1 MRRANRLAI
10 KPLVLL
16 GTLLFAAALL
26 GGQPVQGQ
34 TAAELDRAALV
45 ALYDSTDGANWTNS
59 TNWKIDDDL
68 GTWYGVLV
76 TSDGRVTDLNLANN
90 NLVGTLPDELGNLT
104 SLRALTLNENQLTG
118 KIPDLSASLVYVYLG
133 DNLLTGAIPALSG
146 LTRLQLLSL
155 EQNQLT
161 GEIPDLSATL
171 AYVYLSD
178 NLLTGEIPDLSSLT
192 GLTYLYLNQ
201 NQLTGEIPASLG
213 GLTGLTNLY
222 LNQNQLTGEIP
233 ASLGGLTGLTN
244 LYLWGNQLTGEIPA
258 SLGGLTGL
266 TNLYLWGNQLTGE
279 IPASLGGLTNL
290 QQLYLNGNQLTGEI
304 PASLGGLTN
313 LLQLALWGNQLTGE
327 IPDLS
332 GLTRLQLLYLNGNQ
346 LTGEIPD
353 LSATLAYVYLSDNLL
368 TGGIPDLSSL
378 TGLAWLYLNQNQLT
392 GEIPASLGGLT
403 GLTNLYL
410 WGNQLTGEIPDLS
423 GLTGLTNLYLN
434 QNQLTGE
441 IPASLGGL
449 TNLAVLYLW
458 GNELTGEIPDLSGLT
473 RLQQLTLS
481 HNQLTGKIPESLGS
495 LTALTELSLNQNQL
509 TGEIPASLGSLT
521 SLQKLYLWG
530 NKLTGAIPGS
540 LGSLTDLQVLYL
552 QRNRLTGAIP
562 GSLGS
567 LTAMQDLTLSQ
578 NQLTGAIPD
587 LSSLTSLG
595 YLYLN
600 QNQLTGEIPAWLG
613 NLTGLYQLS
622 LWGNQL
628 TGEIPDSLDSL
639 TSLRILNLNNNL
651 LTGAVPNFSSLNL
664 LGRTRFANNA
674 LTGCVPHVWR
684 ALVADEGG
692 SGVPGQDFIAVDA
705 NDDGDTDDEGD
716 VPGVNLPFCMLSALT
731 LSGLDLDPA
740 FAFGTMTYTVAT
752 TAAST
757 TVTATRYE
765 STDRLSVRKGA
776 TSYSVGDAI
785 PLDVGSNL
793 ITIEVTPTDSRLLKQ
808 TYTVDVFRAGSAV
821 SDRAALIAL
830 YNSAGGSGWT
840 ASDGWDSARTLDTW
854 HGVTVTGGRVVGLAL
869 AGNNLSGTVPAS
881 LSTLT
886 KLTSLDLSYN
896 GLSGAIPPGLRGL
909 SQLTTLDLSANGL
922 SGAIPPELGD
932 LSSLDE
938 LYLHDN
944 ALSGAIPP
952 ELGNLSSLEE
962 LYLHDNAL
970 SGAIPPE
977 LGNLSSLEELS
988 LWDNGLSGPI
998 PGSLGNLL
1006 ALRFAR
1012 FADNLLTGCVPHGL
1026 RYLVAAGEFV
1036 SGVPAH
1042 DFTRDA
1048 NGDGDTT
1055 DLGDITGLALPF
1067 CALSQLTLGSLTL
1080 DPAFDDGTVAY
1091 IASAGHSVTSTTV
1104 TATLNNSADGVSIT
1118 KGTDTYTSGD
1128 TVPLAVGVNVIT
1140 IAVTASDGTTAPHTY
1155 SVAVARAPNMPP
1167 VFDEGPTATR
1177 GVDENT
1183 AANQPIGNPL
1193 TATDADNDT
1202 LTYSLDTTSDAFFD
1216 IDSGGQLL
1224 TEAGLDYE
1232 ARSSYPVNV
1241 SVSDGKAS
1249 DGTASDGTD
1258 STITVTITVENVD
1271 EPPLIVGE
1279 TSIEFAENGTG
1290 TVDTYSASDPE
1301 GAAVT
1306 WLLPA
1311 GRDGSAFALSAS
1323 GALTFNAPPNHET
1336 QDVYEVILGASSEG
1350 EKGMQTGTLDV
1361 TVTVTNVDEP
1371 ADISF
1376 AASGGVTVTDNALS
1390 VDENYDGTLATF
1402 SASDPEGE
1410 AGLTYEWSVGGT
1422 DRLDFAV
1429 TGGGGVLSFAAIPDY
1444 ELPADSGGNNVYDIT
1459 VQATEVDDGD
1469 PLTLELTGR
1478 LDVTVTI
1485 TNENERPVVRR
1496 SSGTGPFSIVENS
1509 GTDVGRFVAT
1519 DPEGQGVT
1527 WSLETTGDHGRFEID
1542 AANGAL
1548 SFKEAPDY
1556 ESSDLGLGPDKAY
1569 TVTVQATEVDDG
1581 EPLTLERTGRLA
1593 VTVTITNVNE
1603 PPTVT
1608 GNATPSVDE
1617 NTTAVATYSATDPEG
1632 VTVTWSLQGGGGV
1645 FMITSA
1651 GALAFTTAP
1660 NYEVKFSYTVTV
1672 RASDGVSTTDHPVTV
1687 TVTDVDEDEEL
1698 KFSASQP
1705 LIGADYTAAFEDGT
1719 GDAVQSPMW
1728 AWERSPNGT
1737 SSWDDITGATAA
1749 TYRPVGADRDHYL
1762 RVTVSYNDGHGQGR
1776 KTLQAT
1782 SELPTLPDISTNM
1795 PPVFPSP
1802 LFAGGATGLSVPENA
1817 TAGTVVGVAPQAID
1831 PEDGTLSYSL
1841 AVTGFTTDPPFEINA
1856 TSRQIQVAGGAVLD
1870 HEDQDSYSVTVTAKD
1885 EYTATGTATFDITI
1899 EDVNERPVVKRRSG
1913 MGAFS
1918 IVENSGTDVG
1928 RFVATDP
1935 EGQGVT
1941 WSLETSGDHGRFEID
1956 EANGALSFK
1965 EAPDYESSDLGLG
1978 PDKAYTVTVQATEQD
1993 DGEPLTLELTGDL
2006 DVTVTITNV
2015 NEPPV
2020 VRRSSGTGAFSIEE
2034 NSGRDVGS
2042 FDATDP
2048 EGRGVTWSVAGSDS
2062 GRFEIDEANGALS
2075 FKELPDFESDD
2086 IGLDKAYTVT
2096 VRATEVDDGDTQTL
2110 ELTGR
2115 LDVTVAITN
2124 VNEPPTVTGNATP
2137 SVDENTT
2144 AVATYSATDP
2154 EEVPPS
2160 WSLQGGGG
2168 VFMITS
2174 AGALAFT
2181 TAPNYE
2187 VKFSYT
2193 VTVLASDGVNTT
2205 NHPVTVTVTDVDED
2219 EELLLSARRPLIG
2232 ADYTAAFEV
2241 GKGDAVQSPMWVWAR
2256 SMSLSGPWADITVA
2270 ATAATYVPVGA
2281 DRDHYL
2287 RVTVSYHDGHAPRTL
2302 QATSELPTLPDIP
2315 NNMPPVFPS
2324 PLFAGGATGLSVDEN
2339 ATAGTV
2345 VGLAPQATD
2354 PESGSLSYSLAVSGV
2369 VTPPFEINDTSRQ
2382 IRVASG
2388 AVLDHEDQDRYSVTV
2403 TAEDEYNATGT
2414 ATFDITIED
2423 VNERPVAVF
2432 DIPPAT
2438 NEDTAT
2444 TFAVLG
2450 NDIDQDDG
2458 DTLTVSITSQPSRGL
2473 VVADTTTQLV
2483 TYTPAENDHG
2493 TYTFMYTASDG
2504 TLSSLP
2510 ALVTVTVDPVNDAP
2524 AFPAAPAE
2532 RTVSENARPGDD
2544 VGAALTATDVDGDTL
2559 TYGLTGAAASDFEID
2574 EQTGQITVATGA
2586 ALNAALSPYIV
2597 TVTADDGSGEANA
2610 TATVEVTITVTARP
2624 VVIITGGGGG
2634 GGGGGGPSPSEVDF
2648 EWNVTRD
2655 IAELDGGNDRATGVW
2670 SDGTTLWVADNA
2682 DGAGD
2687 AVYAYDL
2694 ASGERV
2700 EEREF
2705 DLAEANR
2712 APRGIWSDRSV
2723 VWVSDSGQERLF
2735 AYDLAT
2741 GERVEER
2748 EFALAERNS
2757 DARGIWSDEETMW
2770 VLDSRAGA
2778 LFAYDFET
2786 GELLAEYE
2794 LDAANDD
2801 PRGIWSDGVTIWVAD
2816 HGAKRLFA
2824 YRLPVLLDA
2833 ETDSGEE
2840 DADDDARELER
2851 VSDEEFTE
2859 LSKASNNSPRGIWSD
2874 GEVMYVADE
2883 SDDRVYSYNMPD
2895 AIDARLASLTL
2906 SGVDIGEFDP
2916 GRPEYEGAV
2925 GEGVTETVVTAEAM
2939 QRRTTIAID
2948 PQDADV
2954 EADGHQV
2961 ALQDL
2966 GEITVTVTSQD
2977 GSRTRVYRVQFPDT
2991 GWDPAR
2997 DPWPHCLRGAISEGF
3012 SLVVHEGGSV
3022 EELIGCAES
3031 RGIVALYALH
3041 EGVYVSHILGAPD
3054 FVNAGF
3060 VELFPDGLPP
3070 IAPLIAGSNGPPSA
3084 DPFADLDDGGQQ
3096 PWPECLRGDIAA
3108 GFSLV
3113 VHEGGSVDELEAC
3126 AQSRDVAA
3134 LYALSDGEFVSYIL
3148 GAPDF
3153 VTRAF
3158 RDLFADGVPPMT
3170 PLVARSEGPP
3180 GGR

>member
-1 MRRANRLAI
+1 M
-10 KPLVLL
+10 
-16 GTLLFAAALL
+16 
-26 GGQPVQGQ
+26 
-34 TAAELDRAALV
+34 
-45 ALYDSTDGANWTNS
+45 
-59 TNWKIDDDL
+59 
-68 GTWYGVLV
+68 
-76 TSDGRVTDLNLANN
+76 
-90 NLVGTLPDELGNLT
+90 
-104 SLRALTLNENQLTG
+104 
-118 KIPDLSASLVYVYLG
+118 
-133 DNLLTGAIPALSG
+133 
-146 LTRLQLLSL
+146 
-155 EQNQLT
+155 
-161 GEIPDLSATL
+161 
-171 AYVYLSD
+171 
-178 NLLTGEIPDLSSLT
+178 
-192 GLTYLYLNQ
+192 
-201 NQLTGEIPASLG
+201 
-213 GLTGLTNLY
+213 
-222 LNQNQLTGEIP
+222 
-233 ASLGGLTGLTN
+233 
-244 LYLWGNQLTGEIPA
+244 
-258 SLGGLTGL
+258 
-266 TNLYLWGNQLTGE
+266 
-279 IPASLGGLTNL
+279 
-290 QQLYLNGNQLTGEI
+290 
-304 PASLGGLTN
+304 
-313 LLQLALWGNQLTGE
+313 
-327 IPDLS
+327 
-332 GLTRLQLLYLNGNQ
+332 
-346 LTGEIPD
+346 
-353 LSATLAYVYLSDNLL
+353 
-368 TGGIPDLSSL
+368 
-378 TGLAWLYLNQNQLT
+378 
-392 GEIPASLGGLT
+392 
-403 GLTNLYL
+403 
-410 WGNQLTGEIPDLS
+410 
-423 GLTGLTNLYLN
+423 
-434 QNQLTGE
+434 
-441 IPASLGGL
+441 
-449 TNLAVLYLW
+449 
-458 GNELTGEIPDLSGLT
+458 
-473 RLQQLTLS
+473 
-481 HNQLTGKIPESLGS
+481 
-495 LTALTELSLNQNQL
+495 
-509 TGEIPASLGSLT
+509 
-521 SLQKLYLWG
+521 
-530 NKLTGAIPGS
+530 
-540 LGSLTDLQVLYL
+540 
-552 QRNRLTGAIP
+552 
-562 GSLGS
+562 
-567 LTAMQDLTLSQ
+567 
-578 NQLTGAIPD
+578 
-587 LSSLTSLG
+587 
-595 YLYLN
+595 
-600 QNQLTGEIPAWLG
+600 
-613 NLTGLYQLS
+613 
-622 LWGNQL
+622 
-628 TGEIPDSLDSL
+628 
-639 TSLRILNLNNNL
+639 
-651 LTGAVPNFSSLNL
+651 
-664 LGRTRFANNA
+664 
-674 LTGCVPHVWR
+674 
-684 ALVADEGG
+684 
-692 SGVPGQDFIAVDA
+692 
-705 NDDGDTDDEGD
+705 
-716 VPGVNLPFCMLSALT
+716 
-731 LSGLDLDPA
+731 
-740 FAFGTMTYTVAT
+740 
-752 TAAST
+752 
-757 TVTATRYE
+757 
-765 STDRLSVRKGA
+765 
-776 TSYSVGDAI
+776 
-785 PLDVGSNL
+785 
-793 ITIEVTPTDSRLLKQ
+793 
-808 TYTVDVFRAGSAV
+808 
-821 SDRAALIAL
+821 
-830 YNSAGGSGWT
+830 
-840 ASDGWDSARTLDTW
+840 
-854 HGVTVTGGRVVGLAL
+854 GLAL

-886 KLTSLDLSYN
+886 KLTLLDLSYN

-909 SQLTTLDLSANGL
+909 SQLTTLDLSDNAL

-932 LSSLDE
+932 LSSLGA

-952 ELGNLSSLEE
+952 ELGNLSSLDA
-962 LYLHDNAL
+962 LYLHDNGL

-1055 DLGDITGLALPF
+1055 DTGDIDGLALPF
-1067 CALSQLTLGSLTL
+1067 CALSQLTLGGLTL

-1118 KGTDTYTSGD
+1118 KGTDTYTNSD
-1128 TVPLAVGVNVIT
+1128 PVPLAVGGNVIT

-1155 SVAVARAPNMPP
+1155 SVAVTRAPNMPP
-1167 VFDEGPTATR
+1167 LFDEGTTAAR

-1183 AANQPIGNPL
+1183 AANQPIGDPL

-1202 LTYSLDTTSDAFFD
+1202 LTYSLDTASDAFFD
-1216 IDSGGQLL
+1216 IDSDGQLL
-1224 TEAGLDYE
+1224 TEAGLDHE
-1232 ARSSYPVNV
+1232 ARNSYSVNV

-1249 DGTASDGTD
+1249 DGTASTSTD

-1323 GALTFNAPPNHET
+1323 GVLTFNAPPDHET
-1336 QDVYEVILGASSEG
+1336 QDMYEVILRASSEG

-1361 TVTVTNVDEP
+1361 TVTVTNVNEP

-1390 VDENYDGTLATF
+1390 VDENYDGTLASF

-1496 SSGTGPFSIVENS
+1496 SSGTGPFSIEENS

-1569 TVTVQATEVDDG
+1569 TVTVQATEQDDG
-1581 EPLTLERTGRLA
+1581 EPLTLELTGRLA
-1593 VTVTITNVNE
+1593 VTVAITNENE

-1672 RASDGVSTTDHPVTV
+1672 RASDGTNDVDVDVTV
-1687 TVTDVDEDEEL
+1687 TVTDVNEDEEL
-1698 KFSASQP
+1698 KLSASRP
-1705 LIGADYTAAFEDGT
+1705 FIGIGYTAAFEVGK

-1728 AWERSPNGT
+1728 VWARSMSLSGP
-1737 SSWDDITGATAA
+1737 WADITVAATAA
-1749 TYRPVGADRDHYL
+1749 TYVPVGADRDHYL
-1762 RVTVSYNDGHGQGR
+1762 RVTVSYDDGHPAR
-1776 KTLQAT
+1776 TLQAT
-1782 SELPTLPDISTNM
+1782 SEFPTLPDSGTNE
-1795 PPVFPSP
+1795 PPVFPGP
-1802 LFAGGATGLSVPENA
+1802 LFAGGATGLSVDENA
-1817 TAGTVVGVAPQAID
+1817 TAGTVVGVAPQATD
-1831 PEDGTLSYSL
+1831 PELGTLRYSL

-1870 HEDQDSYSVTVTAKD
+1870 HEDQDSYSVTVTAED
-1885 EYTATGTATFDITI
+1885 EYNATGTATFDITI

-1928 RFVATDP
+1928 SFVATDP
-1935 EGQGVT
+1935 EGRVVT
-1941 WSLETSGDHGRFEID
+1941 WSLATSGDHDRFEID

-1978 PDKAYTVTVQATEQD
+1978 PDKAYTVTVQATEVD
-1993 DGEPLTLELTGDL
+1993 DGEPLTLELTGRL
-2006 DVTVTITNV
+2006 AVTVTITNV
-2015 NEPPV
+2015 NERPV

-2034 NSGRDVGS
+2034 NSGTDVGS

-2086 IGLDKAYTVT
+2086 LGLDKAYTVT

-2160 WSLQGGGG
+2160 WSLQGGAG

-2193 VTVLASDGVNTT
+2193 VTVLASDGVSTT
-2205 NHPVTVTVTDVDED
+2205 DHPVTVTVTDVDED

-2345 VGLAPQATD
+2345 VGVAPQATD

-2382 IRVASG
+2382 IRVAGG

-2414 ATFDITIED
+2414 ATFDITVED

-2458 DTLTVSITSQPSRGL
+2458 DTLTVSITSQPSRGR

-2524 AFPAAPAE
+2524 AFAAATAE
-2532 RTVSENARPGDD
+2532 RTVSESARPGDE

-2624 VVIITGGGGG
+2624 VIIITGGGGG
-2634 GGGGGGPSPSEVDF
+2634 GGGGGGPTPSEVDF
-2648 EWNVTRD
+2648 EWTVDRD
-2655 IAELDGGNDRATGVW
+2655 IEQLDGGNDRTTGVW

-2700 EEREF
+2700 EEHEF
-2705 DLAEANR
+2705 DLAETNR
-2712 APRGIWSDRSV
+2712 APRGFWSDRSV
-2723 VWVSDSGQERLF
+2723 VWVSDSGRERLF

-2741 GERVEER
+2741 GERLEER
-2748 EFALAERNS
+2748 EFELAARNS

-2770 VLDSRAGA
+2770 VLDGRADA
-2778 LFAYDFET
+2778 LFAYALAS
-2786 GELLAEYE
+2786 GELLAEYA
-2794 LDAANDD
+2794 LDSANDD
-2801 PRGIWSDGVTIWVAD
+2801 PRGIWSDRTTVWVSD
-2816 HGAKRLFA
+2816 HGAKRLIA
-2824 YRLPVLLDA
+2824 YRLPVLPDA
-2833 ETDSGEE
+2833 ETDPGEE

-2851 VSDEEFTE
+2851 VRDEEFTE

-2906 SGVDIGEFDP
+2906 SGVDIGEFSSSNT
-2916 GRPEYEGAV
+2916 EYEAV
-2925 GEGVTETVVTAEAM
+2925 VSEGVTATTVESEAM
-2939 QRRTTIAID
+2939 QRRAAVVTD
-2948 PQDADV
+2948 PPDADV

-2997 DPWPHCLRGAISEGF
+2997 DPWPHCLRGAVSEGF
-3012 SLVVHEGGSV
+3012 SLVVYEGGSV
-3022 EELIGCAES
+3022 DELVSCAES

-3041 EGVYVSHILGAPD
+3041 EGLYVSHILGAPD
-3054 FVNAGF
+3054 FVNREFREIFA
-3060 VELFPDGLPP
+3060 DGLPVMV
-3070 IAPLIAGSNGPPSA
+3070 PLVAASNGPPSA
-3084 DPFADLDDGGQQ
+3084 DPFGDLEDGGQ

-3113 VHEGGSVDELEAC
+3113 VYERGSVEELVAC
-3126 AQSRDVAA
+3126 ARSVEITA
-3134 LYALSDGEFVSYIL
+3134 LYTLSEGEFVSYIL
-3148 GAPDF
+3148 GAPEF
-3153 VTRAF
+3153 VTQPF
-3158 RDLFADGVPPMT
+3158 RDLFADGLPLMT